1 MSGSRVRVV
10 ASVVL
15 VVMIVGL
22 VVMVGVMV
30 RRVVSGSRVRVV
42 ASVDRVVMIVG
53 LVVMVGVMV
62 RRVVSGSRVR
72 VVASVVLV
80 VMIVDRVVMIVV
92 RAGTIVVMTF
102 LRTKRSVDAPRC
114 LHARVLEST
123 AKTNRLVTDQIV
135 KSGWLMKV
143 RYAGANSTAISVLD
157 AMLPAVRHV
166 VAANRTGRSFR
177 RRLRCKNH
185 WRARCDG
192 QSAIADTSR

>member
-1 MSGSRVRVV
+1 MRVV
-10 ASVVL
+10 AIVVL

-22 VVMVGVMV
+22 VVRVGVMV

-53 LVVMVGVMV
+53 LVVM
-62 RRVVSGSRVR
+62 
-72 VVASVVLV
+72 
-80 VMIVDRVVMIVV
+80 IVV

-102 LRTKRSVDAPRC
+102 PRTRRSVDAPRC

-143 RYAGANSTAISVLD
+143 PYAGANSTAISVLD